1 MPRLR
6 VATWNIVGRPAG
18 TDQPGRPGYTVVAGV
33 RALAADLLAVQEV
46 DRQLACSGHTDQPA
60 VIAQA

>member
-1 MPRLR
+1 
-6 VATWNIVGRPAG
+6 
-18 TDQPGRPGYTVVAGV
+18 VAGV